1 MFVNVVPGET
11 RIALVQSGRLVSLNI
26 ARASQECR
34 IGSIYL
40 GRVIQVVP
48 SLNAA
53 FVDIGLT
60 RPGILNA
67 GDAATNKS
75 ARPARI
81 SSLVREGDAL
91 LNQIVREPVGDKG
104 PRLSARISIAGR
116 NLTYIPSGDGVIRHR
131 EATDDDRWAPLEN
144 GLTSLGDE
152 FGGVVVRE
160 RAQEADTDHLI
171 SEATAL
177 CKFWSIHLARSQ
189 QHDPPRLIVNAA
201 APVDAAIRDWG
212 EPDWTRIVVDDRRLA
227 EDARKACQRH
237 LPQLTD
243 RVEHYDSSEPL
254 FEHEEIEEQ
263 IDAALASE
271 VSLPS
276 GGSII
281 IEETASVVAID
292 VNSGHGAI
300 RRNYNEYAAATN
312 EEAAAE
318 IVRQIDLRNLAGR
331 IVIDF
336 IPTRQRAGRNRVLR
350 TLRDGFEADN
360 VESFIGGYT
369 KLGLVELNRQRNGES
384 LAHYLVGAVESLARR
399 RTAKSPESISYDV
412 IRVILKESRY
422 AVMGSFVVI
431 ASTRLTRVIEELL
444 SDLRTDL
451 ERRVGTIAVRQDPA
465 FGPDEFVIHADHRPN

>member
-1 MFVNVVPGET
+1 MLVNVVPGET
-11 RIALVQSGRLVSLNI
+11 RIALVQSGRLVSLKI
-26 ARASQECR
+26 ARASQECQ
-34 IGSIYL
+34 IGAIYL

-67 GDAATNKS
+67 GDAVTNKS
-75 ARPARI
+75 SHPARI

-91 LNQIVREPVGDKG
+91 LNQVVREPVGDKG

-116 NLTYIPSGDGVIRHR
+116 NLTYIPSGDGFMRQR
-131 EATDDDRWAPLEN
+131 KATDDDRWAPFEN
-144 GLTSLGDE
+144 GLTSLGED
-152 FGGVVVRE
+152 FGGVVVRD
-160 RAQEADTDHLI
+160 RAQEADTDHLV
-171 SEATAL
+171 SEAKAL
-177 CKFWSIHLARSQ
+177 CKLWSTHLARSQ
-189 QHDPPRLIVNAA
+189 QQDPPRLIMNVA

-212 EPDWTRIVVDDRRLA
+212 EPNWTHIVVDDRRLA
-227 EDARKACQRH
+227 EDARIVCRRY
-237 LPQLTD
+237 LPQLTK
-243 RVEHYDSSEPL
+243 RVEYYDSSEPL
-254 FEHEEIEEQ
+254 FERQEIEEQ

-292 VNSGHGAI
+292 VNSGHGAT
-300 RRNYNEYAAATN
+300 RRNYNDFAAATN

-318 IVRQIDLRNLAGR
+318 IVRQVGLRNLAGR

-360 VESFIGGYT
+360 VENFIGGYT
-369 KLGLVELNRQRNGES
+369 KLGLVELNRQRYGES

-412 IRVILKESRY
+412 IRAILKESRY
-422 AVMGSFVVI
+422 AVMGSLVVI
-431 ASTRLTRVIEELL
+431 ASTRLTKVIEELL
-444 SDLRTDL
+444 SAVRTEL
-451 ERRVGTIAVRQDPA
+451 ERRVGTIVVRQDPT